1 MKRKIALILVFAAL
15 LTLCAACGKDTIGGT
30 DPGFDAVSAAVKG
43 AADSDIMQSI
53 PDSYMKNTMKI
64 GSDAYTEG
72 YAAISKVGI
81 NINEYGVFKTD
92 DPAALKSA
100 LEDYLQYRE
109 EIWMDEYLPE
119 EHPKLENA
127 QVWAV
132 GDYVMYAI
140 LDSETLDAA
149 EIAFKG
155 CFEG

>member
-1 MKRKIALILVFAAL
+1 MKKSIALILAL
-15 LTLCAACGKDTIGGT
+15 ITVLCLCAACGDDT
-30 DPGFDAVSAAVKG
+30 DPGMDAVSAAVKN
-43 AADSDIMQSI
+43 AADSDIMTDI
-53 PDSYMKNTMKI
+53 PESYMQSMMKL
-64 GSDAYTEG
+64 SAENYTE
-72 YAAISKVGI
+72 YFARISSVGI

-92 DPAALKSA
+92 DPDAMKELLQAY
-100 LEDYLQYRE
+100 LEYRE

-127 QVWAV
+127 QVWVV

-140 LDSETLDAA
+140 LDSETMDAA